1 MEDREIV
8 ALFWARAEEAIAR
21 TAEKYGAYCRSI
33 IRRILP
39 LAEDVEECLSDTY
52 WGAWNAMPP
61 QRPEVLPPLLGRI
74 ARNAALD
81 RYDYCRAQKR
91 SAAFET
97 VLDELGDCAG
107 GDATLAAVDCALL
120 GEAIGGYLRLLPPV
134 RRQVFLRRYWYC
146 DSVGEIAARY
156 GFTAS
161 KVKSMLHR
169 TRRGLKEYLMKE
181 GFPL

>member
-81 RYDYCRAQKR
+81 RYDYCRAGKR
-91 SAAFET
+91 QGGFAA
-97 VLDELGDCAG
+97 VLDELGECVG
-107 GDATLAAVDCALL
+107 GDSTQEAVDCALL
-120 GEAIGGYLRLLPPV
+120 GEAISGYLDGLEAV

-146 DSVGEIAARY
+146 DSIGEIAGRF
-156 GFTAS
+156 GFSAA

-169 TRRGLKEYLMKE
+169 TRQGLKDYLRKE
-181 GFPL
+181 GFSL